1 MMYGTESSNASG
13 EGQSIGELIFQE
25 MKKSR
30 EESRKIDENKEKQDI
45 ESQLQK
51 AFDNFSSSF
60 KQIRKSITTQNK
72 IVSERLEVEQD
83 ISKEVRILSGLLTQR
98 NVLQQ
103 SLNQIQSSSL
113 LEKKSTSTPQVNKVS
128 SEPASTEEPD
138 KPDGKKSNPLKKV
151 GRKLLKSVTGKGKGG
166 GAQTKLAEGGVVPGK
181 TEPSYKSPPFHEV
194 MSMPLRASSL
204 AAIGIL
210 SDFIKSA
217 GAVSAFAEPMIKE
230 TIYPYASSFGV
241 TNDDLDR
248 LLGSPLDV
256 SKNKKDAL
264 LLEFSKTWGTFL
276 NDSDFVNKFID
287 KEREIG
293 KNEYP
298 PGEGS
303 EQDIIDAAKEM
314 GYTGDLAALLA
325 ICKGESSFKP
335 VREYGNYSVSDAL
348 RVFPERFSSRDE
360 AERVVAAGPEA
371 FFNHVYA
378 PRYVSMNEQ
387 PGDGYEYRGGGYI
400 QLTGRSNFREIG
412 NMIGVDLE
420 GNPDAIMNG
429 KVAAKAAVAFM
440 QRAGSPKDLE
450 SSLEK
455 VGGYRG
461 HWDLKRKYY
470 QEYKAKGFAKGGF
483 QSSQQMASALTPY
496 LISGPESG
504 FDTTIQGIPVTLHGE
519 EIIVPS
525 ANGFQVFPVRNKK
538 YDFSEDPFGVVER
551 WKEIAHGSNT
561 TTTSF
566 ASGGVSK
573 GVEAI
578 KHDEALSSLSR
589 GRNDY
594 IVNRG
599 SSVISS
605 VPWSK
610 ISASTPIHSY
620 ETGVSGDRTTIG
632 WGMTYYD
639 SITSGTKAVKS
650 GDVIT
655 KTKADSLL
663 TGLVNN
669 YVTTLKGEKWY
680 QKYWNKM
687 SPNQQGGLLA
697 YGYNQPAHLLGTGA
711 PKMYA
716 ALNRGD
722 MNAVA
727 ANVDRGL
734 PEREKNEKQLI
745 LSGSKNLNKVPASTS
760 TNPKVVVN
768 NLGQKSQPQPVIQT
782 LQSVTS
788 SIVRV
793 FYDPLKHRNEKRL
806 RNTK

>member
-1 MMYGTESSNASG
+1 MYGTESSNPSG

-30 EESRKIDENKEKQDI
+30 QESRKQDENKEKQDI
-45 ESQLQK
+45 ESQLKK
-51 AFDNFSSSF
+51 AFDNFSFSF
-60 KQIRKSITTQNK
+60 KEIRKSITIQNK
-72 IVSERLEVEQD
+72 IVSERLEVEKD
-83 ISKEVRILSGLLTQR
+83 IVKEVQILSGLLTQR

-103 SLNQIQSSSL
+103 SFNQIQSSSL
-113 LEKKSTSTPQVNKVS
+113 LEKKSAPIPEVTEVPTEPEST
-128 SEPASTEEPD
+128 
-138 KPDGKKSNPLKKV
+138 DGKSNKPQGKKANLLKKA
-151 GRKLLKSVTGKGKGG
+151 GGKLFKAVASRGKGV
-166 GAQTKLAEGGVVPGK
+166 AQTKLAEGGVVPGK
-181 TEPSYKSPPFHEV
+181 TEPSYKSLPFHEV

-210 SDFIKSA
+210 SDLIKSA
-217 GAVSAFAEPMIKE
+217 GAAAAFAEPVIKD

-256 SKNKKDAL
+256 SKDKKDAL
-264 LLEFSKTWGTFL
+264 LVEFSKTWGTFL

-287 KEREIG
+287 KQREIG

-335 VREYGNYSVSDAL
+335 VREYGNYSVSGAL
-348 RVFPERFSSRDE
+348 EIFPERFSSRDE

-387 PGDGYEYRGGGYI
+387 PGDGYKYRGGGYI

-412 NMIGVDLE
+412 KMIGVDLE

-455 VGGYRG
+455 VGGHRG

-538 YDFSEDPFGVVER
+538 YDFSEDPFGVIQR
-551 WKEIAHGSNT
+551 WKEIAHGSST

-566 ASGGVSK
+566 ASGGVSE
-573 GVEAI
+573 GVKAI
-578 KHDEALSSLSR
+578 KHDEALSSLSS
-589 GRNDY
+589 GKNDY

-599 SSVISS
+599 PSVISS

-610 ISASTPIHSY
+610 ISASTPVYSY

-639 SITSGTKAVKS
+639 SITAGTKAVKP

-655 KTKADSLL
+655 KAKADSLL

-680 QKYWNKM
+680 KKYWNKM
-687 SPNQQGGLLA
+687 SAKQQGGLLA

-745 LSGSKNLNKVPASTS
+745 LSGSKNLNNVPASTS

-768 NLGQKSQPQPVIQT
+768 NFGQKSQAQPVIQT
-782 LQSVTS
+782 IQSVTS

>member
-1 MMYGTESSNASG
+1 MMYGTESSNPAG

-51 AFDNFSSSF
+51 AFANFSSSF

-72 IVSERLEVEQD
+72 IVSERLEVEKD

-138 KPDGKKSNPLKKV
+138 KPDGKKSNTLKKV

-166 GAQTKLAEGGVVPGK
+166 GAQTKLAEGGVVAGK
-181 TEPSYKSPPFHEV
+181 TEPSYKSLPFHEV

-210 SDFIKSA
+210 SDLIKSA

-248 LLGSPLDV
+248 LLGSPLDD

-264 LLEFSKTWGTFL
+264 LLEFSKTWGMFLKDEKFLSTFIDPEILKQVEDDDPYTGEWQPILDLIKKVEAVTHKYNAVNYGSGPGFIDGLTEMTIREADVAAQLYHQKYPDSSGALGQYQFMTPIDQARAAGL
-276 NDSDFVNKFID
+276 NPDSDKFSPANQDKMAVALIEGHAGGNDWKQRKISDDEFMKRVAGVWRGLPAGPDGKTYQDSGAYRNAAHTTWDKYKQAID
-287 KEREIG
+287 KV
-293 KNEYP
+293 KN
-298 PGEGS
+298 
-303 EQDIIDAAKEM
+303 K
-314 GYTGDLAALLA
+314 
-325 ICKGESSFKP
+325 SF
-335 VREYGNYSVSDAL
+335 A
-348 RVFPERFSSRDE
+348 
-360 AERVVAAGPEA
+360 
-371 FFNHVYA
+371 
-378 PRYVSMNEQ
+378 
-387 PGDGYEYRGGGYI
+387 RGG
-400 QLTGRSNFREIG
+400 
-412 NMIGVDLE
+412 
-420 GNPDAIMNG
+420 
-429 KVAAKAAVAFM
+429 
-440 QRAGSPKDLE
+440 
-450 SSLEK
+450 K
-455 VGGYRG
+455 VGNNTG
-461 HWDLKRKYY
+461 
-470 QEYKAKGFAKGGF
+470 
-483 QSSQQMASALTPY
+483 ALTPY

-525 ANGFQVFPVRNKK
+525 LSGFQVFPVRNKK

-589 GRNDY
+589 GMNDY

-639 SITSGTKAVKS
+639 SITSGTKAVKP

-655 KTKADSLL
+655 KAKADSLL

-734 PEREKNEKQLI
+734 PEREKNEKRLI
-745 LSGSKNLNKVPASTS
+745 LSGSKNLNKVPASTAA
-760 TNPKVVVN
+760 NPKVVVN
-768 NLGQKSQPQPVIQT
+768 NLGQQSKPQPVIQT

>member
-1 MMYGTESSNASG
+1 MYGTESSIAAG
-13 EGQSIGELIFQE
+13 EGQSIGKLIFQE

-30 EESRKIDENKEKQDI
+30 QESRKQDEKKEKQDI
-45 ESQLQK
+45 ESQLKK
-51 AFDNFSSSF
+51 AFDNFSFSF
-60 KQIRKSITTQNK
+60 KEIRKSITIQNK
-72 IVSERLEVEQD
+72 IVSERLEVEKD
-83 ISKEVRILSGLLTQR
+83 IVKEVQILSGLLTQR

-103 SLNQIQSSSL
+103 SFNQIQSGSL
-113 LEKKSTSTPQVNKVS
+113 LEKKSTPTPQVTEVAT
-128 SEPASTEEPD
+128 EPTSTEEPN
-138 KPDGKKSNPLKKV
+138 KPQGKKANLLKKA
-151 GRKLLKSVTGKGKGG
+151 GGKLFKAVASRGKGA
-166 GAQTKLAEGGVVPGK
+166 AQTKLAEGGVVPGK
-181 TEPSYKSPPFHEV
+181 TEPSYKSLPFHEV

-210 SDFIKSA
+210 SDLIKSA
-217 GAVSAFAEPMIKE
+217 GAVSAFAEPMIKD

-256 SKNKKDAL
+256 SKDKKDAL
-264 LLEFSKTWGTFL
+264 LVEFSKTWGMFL
-276 NDSDFVNKFID
+276 NDEKFLSMFID
-287 KEREIG
+287 PEILRQTEDDDPYTGEWQPILDLIKKVEAVTHKYNAVNYGSGPGFIDGLTEMTIREA
-293 KNEYP
+293 
-298 PGEGS
+298 
-303 EQDIIDAAKEM
+303 DAAAQLYHQKYPDSSGALGQYQFMSPIAQAKDAGLNPDTDKFSPANQDKMAVWIIENKRQGNDWKKRKINDDVFM
-314 GYTGDLAALLA
+314 KNLAAEWRGLPA
-325 ICKGESSFKP
+325 NSAGQTYQDSGAYRNKAHATWEEFQGAVQKVKQKSF
-335 VREYGNYSVSDAL
+335 A
-348 RVFPERFSSRDE
+348 
-360 AERVVAAGPEA
+360 
-371 FFNHVYA
+371 
-378 PRYVSMNEQ
+378 
-387 PGDGYEYRGGGYI
+387 RGGK
-400 QLTGRSNFREIG
+400 
-412 NMIGVDLE
+412 E
-420 GNPDAIMNG
+420 GNNTNPL
-429 KVAAKAAVAFM
+429 
-440 QRAGSPKDLE
+440 S
-450 SSLEK
+450 
-455 VGGYRG
+455 
-461 HWDLKRKYY
+461 
-470 QEYKAKGFAKGGF
+470 
-483 QSSQQMASALTPY
+483 PY

-525 ANGFQVFPVRNKK
+525 ANGFQVFPVRNRQ
-538 YDFSEDPFGVVER
+538 YDFSEDPFGVIQR
-551 WKEIAHGSNT
+551 WKEIAHGSST

-566 ASGGVSK
+566 ASGGVSE
-573 GVEAI
+573 GVKAI

-589 GRNDY
+589 GKNDY

-599 SSVISS
+599 PSVISS

-610 ISASTPIHSY
+610 ISASTPVHAY

-639 SITSGTKAVKS
+639 SITAGTKAVKP
-650 GDVIT
+650 GDVVT
-655 KTKADSLL
+655 KAKADSLL

-680 QKYWNKM
+680 KKYWNKM
-687 SPNQQGGLLA
+687 SAKQQGGLLA

-768 NLGQKSQPQPVIQT
+768 NFGQKSQAQPVIQT
-782 LQSVTS
+782 IQSVTS